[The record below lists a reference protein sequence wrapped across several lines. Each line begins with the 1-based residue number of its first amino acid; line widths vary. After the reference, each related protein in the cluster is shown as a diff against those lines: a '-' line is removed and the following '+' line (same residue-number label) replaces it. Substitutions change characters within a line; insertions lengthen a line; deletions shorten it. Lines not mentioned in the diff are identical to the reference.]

1 MYLKSIL
8 KEEIL
13 NVEKLTITVEEAGAL
28 LGISRALAYQM
39 ANNGQLP
46 VIRCGHRLL
55 VPLKAFQAMLEVKPV
70 ENKSA

>member
-1 MYLKSIL
+1 M
-8 KEEIL
+8 
-13 NVEKLTITVEEAGAL
+13 EKLTITVEEAGAL

-55 VPLKAFQAMLEVKPV
+55 VPLKAFQAMLEVKPL